1 MRFIGLFFVLLV
13 ALAHIGFAVL
23 EMVYWTTPVGQEVFG
38 TTAAFA
44 QESAVLAKNQGLY
57 NLFLAAGLLWGLVGG
72 KKDVVVFFL
81 LCVIAAGVFGAV
93 TAKPSIFFVQ
103 ATPALVALLFSVL
116 GRKSR

>member
-1 MRFIGLFFVLLV
+1 MRFFALFFVLLV

-23 EMVYWTTPVGQEVFG
+23 EMVYWTAPVGQEIFG

-57 NLFLAAGLLWGLVGG
+57 NLFLATGLLWGLFGG
-72 KKDVVVFFL
+72 KKDVVIFFL
-81 LCVIAAGVFGAV
+81 LCVIAAGIFGAV

-103 ATPALVALLFSVL
+103 AVPALVGLLFFVPT
-116 GRKSR
+116 RKSH